1 MLLLVH
7 GLFIIQDLLLASLGA
22 IKSDL
27 AYLDLSNSVSFDEKR
42 SSFSLLLFISLL
54 IVTVWVIT
62 VGVRFLTLM
71 RSHLLTTEINEDR
84 SAIHL
89 KHRLWLT

>member
-1 MLLLVH
+1 MFLLVH
-7 GLFIIQDLLLASLGA
+7 GLFMIQDLLLASLSA

-54 IVTVWVIT
+54 FVTV
-62 VGVRFLTLM
+62 
-71 RSHLLTTEINEDR
+71 
-84 SAIHL
+84 
-89 KHRLWLT
+89 